1 MTEAQ
6 ESLNTPPP
14 PAYTQ
19 PVTEELLSKDN
30 PITKLAMEL
39 MEAAERFREAFPGQA
54 AVRWLEDTSGRLIVF
69 TRGEYKEA
77 IRKAIAQNLQ
87 PEQVF
92 EEIEV
97 EREGW
102 EKE

>member
-1 MTEAQ
+1 MSETVI
-6 ESLNTPPP
+6 P
-14 PAYTQ
+14 
-19 PVTEELLSKDN
+19 KDSE
-30 PITKLAMEL
+30 ITKLAMDL
-39 MEAAERFREAFPGQA
+39 MEAAERFRTAFPGPS
-54 AVRWLEDTSGRLIVF
+54 AVRWLEDTSGRLFVF

-77 IRKAIAQNLQ
+77 IRQAIAQNLQ
-87 PEQVF
+87 PEELF